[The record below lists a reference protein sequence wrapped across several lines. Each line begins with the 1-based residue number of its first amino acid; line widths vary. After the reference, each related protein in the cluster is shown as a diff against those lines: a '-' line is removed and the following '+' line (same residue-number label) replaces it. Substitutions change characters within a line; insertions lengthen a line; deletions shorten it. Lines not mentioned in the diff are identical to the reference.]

1 MQLKKM
7 LYSRIEAAQKLG
19 ISTVSLDRLVKCGG
33 LLPNRIG
40 RRVTF
45 SQWQLENFVARRTQV
60 TQ

>member
-1 MQLKKM
+1 MTLKKL
-7 LYSRIEAAQKLG
+7 LYSRTEAAQKLG
-19 ISTVSLDRLVKCGG
+19 ISTVTLDRLVKHGN

-45 SQWQLENFVARRTQV
+45 SPWQLETFVTRRTQV

>member
-1 MQLKKM
+1 MTLKKM
-7 LYSRIEAAQKLG
+7 LYSRTEAALKLG
-19 ISTVSLDRLVKCGG
+19 ISTVTLDRLVKHGG

-45 SQWQLENFVARRTQV
+45 SPWQLETFVTRRTQV